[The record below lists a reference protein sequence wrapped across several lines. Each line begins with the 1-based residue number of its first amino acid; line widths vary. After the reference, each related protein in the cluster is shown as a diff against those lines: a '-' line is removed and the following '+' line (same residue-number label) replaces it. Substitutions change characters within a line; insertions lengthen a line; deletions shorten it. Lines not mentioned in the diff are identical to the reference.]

1 MVRAYHGSAQAATL
15 IAVSI
20 NTMTKPTPE
29 SQSAQPSV
37 KNDAD
42 LSRGLSPQLASALAG
57 KFLVFDGPDG
67 SGKSTQLTKFLSA
80 TKEAGIAVTEV
91 REPGGTEIGEKI
103 RDALLEHLDREEMS
117 LRCEMLLYMASRAQ
131 LCEQIVEPALKRGDL
146 VVADRFVAS
155 TFAYQGAAG
164 GIPYSEIEMAAK
176 IAMQGITPDA
186 TLIFD
191 VDQRT
196 AASRLNPLLDRM
208 EAKGAIFHAKVRDG
222 YRSLVESDHDAKR
235 YLRVDAKGSPD
246 EVFANIK
253 SVLEARFLD

>member
-1 MVRAYHGSAQAATL
+1 MPTNDRLTEPKSPTPMTDPQLESEFEHKLKATL
-15 IAVSI
+15 
-20 NTMTKPTPE
+20 
-29 SQSAQPSV
+29 
-37 KNDAD
+37 AD
-42 LSRGLSPQLASALAG
+42 GLPAALAG

-67 SGKSTQLTKFLSA
+67 SGKSTQLKMFLGA
-80 TKEAGIAVTEV
+80 TKRAGIRVTEV

-131 LCEQIVEPALKRGDL
+131 LCEQVIGPALKRGDL

-155 TFAYQGAAG
+155 TYAYQGAAG
-164 GIPYSEIEMAAK
+164 GIPSTEIQAAAE
-176 IAMQGITPDA
+176 IAMQGVVPDA

-208 EAKGAIFHAKVRDG
+208 EAKGAAFHAKVRDG
-222 YRSLVESDHDAKR
+222 YHALIESDPDARR
-235 YLRVDAKGSPD
+235 YLAVDATGSPD
-246 EVFANIK
+246 EVFSNINI
-253 SVLEARFLD
+253 VLSGRFLNQ

>member
-1 MVRAYHGSAQAATL
+1 MP
-15 IAVSI
+15 I
-20 NTMTKPTPE
+20 TMPEPTPKNE
-29 SQSAQPSV
+29 RVPSTSAEKPE
-37 KNDAD
+37 D
-42 LSRGLSPQLASALAG
+42 LSAELIDSLAG

-67 SGKSTQLTKFLSA
+67 SGKSTQLTMFLNA
-80 TKEAGIAVTEV
+80 TKRAGISVTEV

-155 TFAYQGAAG
+155 TYAYQGSAG
-164 GIPYSEIEMAAK
+164 GIPIDEITIAAK
-176 IAMQGITPDA
+176 IAMQGIAPDA

-191 VDQRT
+191 VDQKT

-208 EAKGAIFHAKVRDG
+208 EAKGAAFHAKVRQG
-222 YRSLVESDHDAKR
+222 YYDLLDSDPDAQR
-235 YLRVDAKGSPD
+235 YLRVDATGKPN

-253 SVLEARFLD
+253 SVLEARFLDR

>member
-1 MVRAYHGSAQAATL
+1 MP
-15 IAVSI
+15 
-20 NTMTKPTPE
+20 KPTKE
-29 SQSAQPSV
+29 SQTIPQQATPSR
-37 KNDAD
+37 N
-42 LSRGLSPQLASALAG
+42 LSPELASALTG

-67 SGKSTQLTKFLSA
+67 SGKSTQLTMFLDA
-80 TKEAGIAVTEV
+80 TKRAGIKVTEV

-131 LCEQIVEPALKRGDL
+131 LCEQVVDPALKAGHL

-155 TFAYQGAAG
+155 TFAYQGSAG
-164 GIPYSEIEMAAK
+164 GIPFEEIASAAK
-176 IAMQGITPDA
+176 IAMFGVEPDA

-191 VDQRT
+191 VDQQT

-208 EAKGAIFHAKVRDG
+208 EAKGAAFHAKVRDG
-222 YRSLVESDHDAKR
+222 YRALIDSDPDAKR
-235 YLRVDAKGSPD
+235 YLGVDATGSPD

-253 SVLEARFLD
+253 SVLNARFLDR